1 MDDSGFAFIIMVKG
15 MKNFIHDQIRQ
26 HKGSFESS
34 LGNKI
39 AEFGV
44 YGKTIHTFLYASDTR
59 KRYIHMYYSAAK
71 AAGERA
77 RFEENIQ
84 QMQRYLDANRNVK
97 GEFGPAFEKYFFLHQ
112 DQDSGVLVYAKP
124 KLQVIQDELELCGY
138 FAIITSEK
146 MNAKQ
151 AINLYKSRDASEKLF
166 RADKSSLGNGVLRVA
181 SQEAAD
187 NKIFIG
193 FIALIIRCRIYTA
206 LKDKVSTMVKKPN
219 YFTVPAAIREL
230 EKIELSRQLDNVY
243 RMDHAVTKA
252 QREILSAFGIEGAQ
266 VKYKATFI
274 SEALREGTK

>member
-1 MDDSGFAFIIMVKG
+1 
-15 MKNFIHDQIRQ
+15 
-26 HKGSFESS
+26 
-34 LGNKI
+34 
-39 AEFGV
+39 
-44 YGKTIHTFLYASDTR
+44 
-59 KRYIHMYYSAAK
+59 MYYSAAK

-84 QMQRYLDANRNVK
+84 QMQSFLDAHRNEDR
-97 GEFGPAFEKYFFLHQ
+97 EFGPTFEKYFFLHRNKE
-112 DQDSGVLVYAKP
+112 SGVFVYAEP
-124 KLQVIQDELELCGY
+124 KLRIIRDELELCGY

-151 AINLYKSRDASEKLF
+151 AISLYKNRDVSEKLF
-166 RADKSSLGNGVLRVA
+166 RADKSYLGNGVLRVA

-230 EKIELSRQLDNVY
+230 EKIELCRHLDNVY
-243 RMDHAVTKA
+243 RMDHAVTKT
-252 QREILSAFGIEGAQ
+252 QKEILSAFGIEPSH
-266 VKYKATFI
+266 VKYKAAFI
-274 SEALREGTK
+274 SETLREGTK